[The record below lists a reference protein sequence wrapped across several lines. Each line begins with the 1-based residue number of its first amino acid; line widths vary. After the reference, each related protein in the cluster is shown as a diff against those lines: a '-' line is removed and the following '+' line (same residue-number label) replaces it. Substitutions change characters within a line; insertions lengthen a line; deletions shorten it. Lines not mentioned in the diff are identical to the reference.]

1 MFSLVC
7 YCFRIGTRQ
16 LTELSRAAPYPL
28 ASPQPIKTN
37 RRHSHLDAVKENKV
51 LKNMAPT
58 SQILSLKRTRN
69 DSESRQDDKENQPL
83 KKLQKTENEPPIFNS
98 HVICPPRN
106 IIHPFSQKQKQG
118 LIIFFQFC
126 LFCSLIP
133 LIQF

>member
-1 MFSLVC
+1 
-7 YCFRIGTRQ
+7 
-16 LTELSRAAPYPL
+16 
-28 ASPQPIKTN
+28 
-37 RRHSHLDAVKENKV
+37 
-51 LKNMAPT
+51 MAPT

-118 LIIFFQFC
+118 LTFFFNFAYFVHFNSI
-126 LFCSLIP
+126 LSNI
-133 LIQF
+133 